1 VRRAA
6 STGLDREKKKNS
18 SGILTVK
25 MPSKITQSNDDPNVK
40 FMEMC
45 EIGDESGLKVALKSK
60 EQQIRMEDD
69 RGEMPIHKLARQG
82 CVEPMREMMDRL
94 VKAEAIKTDLN
105 WQDKQGKTPIFYAVE
120 YGHERLV
127 QLFLDRGSDVM
138 VENHNGWTILHSAVN
153 ADRLSVVELILT
165 HPCVVPERKKLLSH
179 SDKSRRT
186 ALHIASFK
194 SAEGDMVSLLLKYG
208 ADPQAKDASGNTGA
222 TLAGKTGRRKSKE
235 LLEEH
240 IAAAVGA

>member
-1 VRRAA
+1 M
-6 STGLDREKKKNS
+6 DREKKKNS

-25 MPSKITQSNDDPNVK
+25 MPTKITQANNDINVK

-45 EIGDESGLKVALKSK
+45 EIGDERNLKEALKNK
-60 EQQIRMEDD
+60 DQQIRMEDD

-82 CVEPMREMMDRL
+82 CVDTTRILMDRL
-94 VKAEAIKTDLN
+94 MKTESIKTDLN
-105 WQDKQGKTPIFYAVE
+105 WQDKQGKTPLFYAVE

-138 VENHNGWTILHSAVN
+138 VENHNGWTILHAAVN
-153 ADRLSVVELILT
+153 ADRLPVVDLILN
-165 HPCVVPERKKLLSH
+165 HPCVNDGGSKVLLKKLLNH
-179 SDKSRRT
+179 TDKSWRT

-194 SAEGDMVSLLLKYG
+194 SAEGDMVQCLLKYG
-208 ADPQAKDASGNTGA
+208 ADPHAKDASGNTGA

-240 IAAAVGA
+240 MLTAAAS